1 MYFKLIIMPTPNQYD
16 KSRDE
21 IRKNIRETLGM
32 RVPTS
37 ANTSLPIS
45 KEEIVE
51 TKSIDSQILQELQ
64 QIKILLKQL
73 VEKIS

>member
-1 MYFKLIIMPTPNQYD
+1 MPTPNQYD

-37 ANTSLPIS
+37 TNTSLHIS
-45 KEEIVE
+45 KEETVE
-51 TKSIDSQILQELQ
+51 TKSIDFQILQELQ

>member
-1 MYFKLIIMPTPNQYD
+1 MPTPNQYD

-21 IRKNIRETLGM
+21 IRKNIRESLGM

-37 ANTSLPIS
+37 TNTSIPIG
-45 KEEIVE
+45 KEETVE

>member
-1 MYFKLIIMPTPNQYD
+1 MPTPNEYD

-37 ANTSLPIS
+37 TNTSKPIS
-45 KEEIVE
+45 KEETVE

-73 VEKIS
+73 VEKIP

>member
-1 MYFKLIIMPTPNQYD
+1 
-16 KSRDE
+16 
-21 IRKNIRETLGM
+21 M

-37 ANTSLPIS
+37 TDTSLPIS
-45 KEEIVE
+45 KDEKVE

>member
-1 MYFKLIIMPTPNQYD
+1 MEFFWCGVQIFSVDL
-16 KSRDE
+16 
-21 IRKNIRETLGM
+21 TLEKMLHG
-32 RVPTS
+32 
-37 ANTSLPIS
+37 
-45 KEEIVE
+45 KEETVE

>member
-1 MYFKLIIMPTPNQYD
+1 MPTPNEYD

-37 ANTSLPIS
+37 TNTSPPIS
-45 KEEIVE
+45 KEEIDE

>member
-1 MYFKLIIMPTPNQYD
+1 MPTPNQYD

-21 IRKNIRETLGM
+21 IRKNIRETLCM

-37 ANTSLPIS
+37 TNTSIPIS
-45 KEEIVE
+45 KEETVE
-51 TKSIDSQILQELQ
+51 TKSIDFQILQELQ

>member
-1 MYFKLIIMPTPNQYD
+1 MPTPNQYD

-21 IRKNIRETLGM
+21 KRKNIRETLGM

-37 ANTSLPIS
+37 TNTSIPIG
-45 KEEIVE
+45 KEETVE

>member
-1 MYFKLIIMPTPNQYD
+1 MPTPNQYD

-37 ANTSLPIS
+37 TNTSIPIG
-45 KEEIVE
+45 KEETVE

>member
-1 MYFKLIIMPTPNQYD
+1 MPTPNEYD

-21 IRKNIRETLGM
+21 IRKNIREALGM
-32 RVPTS
+32 RVPISTD
-37 ANTSLPIS
+37 TSLPIS
-45 KEEIVE
+45 KDEKVE

-73 VEKIS
+73 VEKIP

>member
-1 MYFKLIIMPTPNQYD
+1 MPTPNEYD

-37 ANTSLPIS
+37 TNTSIPIG
-45 KEEIVE
+45 KEETVE